1 MFKFSSLLF
10 FVLVSHF
17 ALAQIKI
24 KGRITDENKKPIELA
39 LVSLKQNSANALN
52 AITDTAGYYVLNG
65 VKKGD
70 YNLSFKF
77 ISYRDTTLKIS
88 LTADTLINIQLKNV
102 QMLSEVV
109 IRAKK
114 PIFQREID
122 RFRFNVAETDLG
134 IGNNV
139 WNVLEKTPLV
149 TASDDGAIQI
159 SGTTG
164 AVVYI
169 NNKKKILSG
178 TALKAYLSS
187 LPSDNLD
194 AIEVITTPPS
204 RYDAEGGAGIINIV
218 TKKTKEEGFIGNTV
232 LSARQ
237 TAVNSQAGSIN
248 LNNRQGN
255 WNVYSSLYM
264 GNRNRK
270 PESQKDI
277 FYPAGASSGLIKRTI
292 NSYNNFRDLYP
303 GANLGADYQVNTRN
317 VVGVLFDY
325 SGNWHKETRNAMSKD
340 YYADQELFS
349 QTVNKDDINSQT
361 YSLNLNYEGKL
372 DSLGKTLS
380 IDFDALKYQ
389 SGYHSMSNTSALGA
403 ITDNFRTSSP
413 QDINNQ
419 SLKAD
424 FDWPVN
430 KRTSLSFGVKS
441 SFSKINNNFLFEN
454 ATGGDTWITDP
465 NQSNGFKYN
474 ENINAVYGMINYK
487 ASLKWSYQLGLR
499 LENTVAKGWLDD
511 KRVVDNNYVNLFPTA
526 FLKYTNKKKQSYVLA
541 LTSRIT
547 RPGYWDLN
555 PFRTYTTNE
564 AYFAGNPLLSPVKY
578 YREELSHSLNGKLGS
593 LTIQLAASQTIGEIY
608 ALPYNVGDTII
619 NKKTNY
625 GNKYSYSGSLSYS
638 NQFNPWWRFSGT
650 VLTGY
655 VISKGEYGN
664 NVAIDNHTGLLSL
677 STNQT
682 FTLSKKNGL
691 YGTLVANNTFPATIV
706 NTRIGN
712 RLDTEVRLRKS
723 AGPFSITL
731 AAQDLFKSNK
741 DRYEIQL
748 GDLQIHDNYYND
760 TRSVYLVLS
769 YSFGKQSVKDKRDRD
784 TGAQDVKGRLM

>member
-1 MFKFSSLLF
+1 MFKLISIVPLI
-10 FVLVSHF
+10 LVSHI
-17 ALAQIKI
+17 ALAQVKI
-24 KGRITDENKKPIELA
+24 KGRITDEYKKPVELA
-39 LVSLKQNSANALN
+39 IVSLKQGSANAIS
-52 AITDTAGYYVLNG
+52 AITDSTGYYVLKD
-65 VKKGD
+65 VKKGN
-70 YNLSFKF
+70 YNLSFRF
-77 ISYRDTTLKIS
+77 ISYQDTTLKIS
-88 LTADTLINIQLKNV
+88 VTADTLIDMQLKNIR
-102 QMLSEVV
+102 MLSEVV
-109 IRAKK
+109 VKAKK

-122 RFRFNVAETDLG
+122 RFRFNVAETGLG
-134 IGNNV
+134 IGNNI

-187 LPSDNLD
+187 VPADNLE

-218 TKKTKEEGFIGNTV
+218 TKKSKEEGFIGNAV

-237 TAVNSQAGSIN
+237 TAVNSQAGNIN
-248 LNNRQGN
+248 LNNQQGK
-255 WNVYSSLYM
+255 WNLYSTLYM
-264 GNRNRK
+264 GNKNRE
-270 PESQKDI
+270 PESRKDI
-277 FYPAGASSGLIKRTI
+277 FYPAGNLSGLTQRTI
-292 NSYNNFRDLYP
+292 NSASKYRELYP
-303 GANLGADYQVNTRN
+303 GANMGADYQINPKH
-317 VVGVLFDY
+317 VVGLLFDY
-325 SGNWHKETRNAMSKD
+325 SGNWHKETRNARSAD
-340 YYADQELFS
+340 YYPGNELFT
-349 QTVNKDDINSQT
+349 QTDNKDDINSQT
-361 YSLNLNYEGKL
+361 YSLNLNYAGKL
-372 DSLGKTLS
+372 DSAGKTLS

-389 SGYHSMSNTSALGA
+389 SAYHSMSITTALA
-403 ITDNFRTSSP
+403 AVKNNFRTSSP

-419 SLKAD
+419 SIKAD

-430 KRTSLSFGVKS
+430 KNTSFSFGLKS
-441 SFSKINNNFLFEN
+441 SFSKIDNNFLFEN
-454 ATGGDTWITDP
+454 TIGADIWMADP
-465 NQSNGFKYN
+465 NQSNAFKYN
-474 ENINAVYGMINYK
+474 ENINSVYGMWNYK
-487 ASLKWSYQLGLR
+487 ANLKWSYQLGLR
-499 LENTVAKGWLDD
+499 LENTIAKGWLDS
-511 KRVVDNNYVNLFPTA
+511 KKVVDNNYANLFPTA

-555 PFRTYTTNE
+555 PFRTYTTDE
-564 AYFAGNPLLSPVKY
+564 AYFSGNPLLSPVKY
-578 YREELSHSLNGKLGS
+578 YREELSHSLNGKFGS
-593 LTIQLAASQTIGEIY
+593 LTVQFAASQTIGEIY
-608 ALPYNVGDTII
+608 ALPYNAGDTII

-625 GNKYSYSGSLSYS
+625 GNKYSYTNAISYS

-650 VLTGY
+650 ILTGY
-655 VISKGEYGN
+655 VISRGEYGN
-664 NVAIDNHTGLLSL
+664 DISIDNHTALLSL

-682 FTLSKKNGL
+682 FTLSKKFGF

-723 AGPFSITL
+723 AGPFNITL

-741 DRYEIQL
+741 DRYHIQL
-748 GDLQIHDNYYND
+748 GDLQIRDNYYND

-769 YSFGKQSVKDKRDRD
+769 YAFGKQSVKDKRDRD
-784 TGAQDVKGRLM
+784 TGAEDVKGRLM